1 MLVSLT
7 IPDDK
12 AHVCDWL
19 LQQSPD
25 TTAHVLEL
33 TQTVYKMNQMNTHI
47 SHDNA
52 QYLQLIHEWE
62 QKYKHLLVSYQ
73 DEIADVI
80 SKTKENC
87 NQEYEHKLLQYKKR
101 IDELTDTNVKE
112 REYYTNQIAYTRQ
125 TKEKEFEQFTK
136 LVSDSQ
142 MENEK
147 LHKSVNDLT
156 KLFTGSAS
164 NMGIVGENLVHYTFN
179 TLQLGFLE
187 DMRYDT
193 SPGCEDFLWSNGDM
207 MCSVEVKN
215 SKCLHSKH
223 DIEKHIKRIDEATH
237 TSKINCALFLS
248 LNARVP
254 NMTPFQIQSHSGI
267 PVLYVSKHD
276 SVSHQTLIELAFR
289 FMHIIWNLYSKNTD
303 TSQTPQYNRVFH
315 DISSAFSQQT
325 KSLSA
330 LDDSISIIEKNTQQ
344 TFTQLQKLRKSKAS
358 LLQSLDNFY
367 ALYPVLKPIYQSNPN
382 DEFDQIHNSLIK
394 GILTFHAK
402 RKKYPKEIQNVK
414 CYIDDDQEFDELV
427 LQYANEFPAIVQSI
441 KKSKIREKK

>member
-1 MLVSLT
+1 MG
-7 IPDDK
+7 
-12 AHVCDWL
+12 
-19 LQQSPD
+19 
-25 TTAHVLEL
+25 LE
-33 TQTVYKMNQMNTHI
+33 YFWGP
-47 SHDNA
+47 

-207 MCSVEVKN
+207 MCSVEV
-215 SKCLHSKH
+215 
-223 DIEKHIKRIDEATH
+223 
-237 TSKINCALFLS
+237 
-248 LNARVP
+248 
-254 NMTPFQIQSHSGI
+254 
-267 PVLYVSKHD
+267 
-276 SVSHQTLIELAFR
+276 
-289 FMHIIWNLYSKNTD
+289 
-303 TSQTPQYNRVFH
+303 
-315 DISSAFSQQT
+315 
-325 KSLSA
+325 
-330 LDDSISIIEKNTQQ
+330 
-344 TFTQLQKLRKSKAS
+344 SKAT
-358 LLQSLDNFY
+358 LMT
-367 ALYPVLKPIYQSNPN
+367 V
-382 DEFDQIHNSLIK
+382 
-394 GILTFHAK
+394 
-402 RKKYPKEIQNVK
+402 
-414 CYIDDDQEFDELV
+414 
-427 LQYANEFPAIVQSI
+427 
-441 KKSKIREKK
+441 